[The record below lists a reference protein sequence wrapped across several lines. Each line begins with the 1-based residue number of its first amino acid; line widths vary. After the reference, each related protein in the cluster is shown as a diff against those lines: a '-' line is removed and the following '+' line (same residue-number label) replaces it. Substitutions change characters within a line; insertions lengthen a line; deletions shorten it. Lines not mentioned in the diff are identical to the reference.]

1 MSSFLTAHQH
11 IKGYFVPSNDRSD
24 YSELAVQIVL
34 IRFFCIHCCLLMS
47 AMFRVKIL
55 KKNANQMM
63 STITANNDG
72 VWLIYVHW
80 KSISNLIFYSY

>member
-1 MSSFLTAHQH
+1 
-11 IKGYFVPSNDRSD
+11 
-24 YSELAVQIVL
+24 
-34 IRFFCIHCCLLMS
+34 MS